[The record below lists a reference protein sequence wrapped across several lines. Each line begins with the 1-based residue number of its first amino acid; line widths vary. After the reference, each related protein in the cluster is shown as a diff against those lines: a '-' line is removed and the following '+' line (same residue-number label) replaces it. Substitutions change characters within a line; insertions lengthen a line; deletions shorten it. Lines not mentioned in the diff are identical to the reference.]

1 VLLTLLLTCRLMQ
14 EQEAWLQLLA
24 QYNDMAS
31 AAPPASAAAAASPDS
46 SPSTHQ
52 QQQPT
57 DRQTPSLEAAGV
69 EAGPATGAC
78 YGGPEGGADGPV
90 SAQQQESLL
99 GVELKVEVL
108 TALVSKMEHL
118 VARAEATARTL
129 QVRSSSWLPW
139 SVQQRQLGCSRL
151 LHHGAG
157 QQGARCISAR
167 KCQVAF
173 LNSTHLLTVAQH

>member
-1 VLLTLLLTCRLMQ
+1 MRWVVDVFIFFWSCSVSTHVGLLTLLLTCRLMQ

-31 AAPPASAAAAASPDS
+31 TEPPASAAAAAAPATSPDS

-57 DRQTPSLEAAGV
+57 GRQTPSLEAAGV
-69 EAGPATGAC
+69 EAGPATGAGN
-78 YGGPEGGADGPV
+78 GGEEGGADGPV

-118 VARAEATARTL
+118 VARAETTARAL
-129 QVRSSSWLPW
+129 QVQSSRWLPW
-139 SVQQRQLGCSRL
+139 SAQQRQLG
-151 LHHGAG
+151 
-157 QQGARCISAR
+157 
-167 KCQVAF
+167 
-173 LNSTHLLTVAQH
+173 